1 MLHLWTLRGPLTR
14 HRANAPRLQCIAVY
28 RCDTQRAKS
37 VGRAS
42 EIDLKKTQL
51 QSPVS
56 KALFPKLSFQSSNL
70 NAKLPSKFI
79 SLLLTVLAWGAW
91 PAAADEYTDVSQ
103 LMRSGKTSEALA
115 KIEQQLLTRPRDPQM
130 RFFKGL
136 IQRDTGKQ
144 AEAIVTFTALT
155 EEYPELPEPYNNL
168 AVLYAAQ
175 NQFERARAALEMA
188 LKNNPRYAV
197 AYENLG
203 DVYARLAAEAYDK
216 ALQIDAASGVSVMP
230 KLKVVREL
238 FSLTSK

>member
-1 MLHLWTLRGPLTR
+1 MVTF
-14 HRANAPRLQCIAVY
+14 ISI
-28 RCDTQRAKS
+28 DTN
-37 VGRAS
+37 
-42 EIDLKKTQL
+42 
-51 QSPVS
+51 PVQI
-56 KALFPKLSFQSSNL
+56 PQL
-70 NAKLPSKFI
+70 NANLPSRFVR
-79 SLLLTVLAWGAW
+79 LLLIVVVLGAVS
-91 PAAADEYTDVSQ
+91 AAADEYTDVSQ
-103 LMRSGKTSEALA
+103 LMRSGKTTEALA
-115 KIEQQLLTRPRDPQM
+115 KIDQQLVTRPRDPQM

-144 AEAIVTFTALT
+144 AEAIATFTALT

-216 ALQIDAASGVSVMP
+216 ALQIDATSSAGVLP
-230 KLKVVREL
+230 KLKIVREL

>member
-1 MLHLWTLRGPLTR
+1 MQFTGLVGFWQEIGVAAVMNSEAQCDKLERRQSG
-14 HRANAPRLQCIAVY
+14 APQLQCISVY
-28 RCDTQRAKS
+28 SCHIRLVATIISTVKKPPA
-37 VGRAS
+37 AS
-42 EIDLKKTQL
+42 L
-51 QSPVS
+51 
-56 KALFPKLSFQSSNL
+56 L
-70 NAKLPSKFI
+70 NANFFSRRVRA
-79 SLLLTVLAWGAW
+79 LLLAVALGAVS
-91 PAAADEYTDVSQ
+91 AVADEYSDVSQ

-115 KIEQQLLTRPRDPQM
+115 KIEQQLITRPRDPQM

-136 IQRDTGKQ
+136 IQRDTGRQ
-144 AEAIVTFTALT
+144 TEAIATFTELT
-155 EEYPELPEPYNNL
+155 QEYPELPEPYNNL

-216 ALQIDAASGVSVMP
+216 ALQIDATSSASILP

>member
-1 MLHLWTLRGPLTR
+1 
-14 HRANAPRLQCIAVY
+14 
-28 RCDTQRAKS
+28 
-37 VGRAS
+37 
-42 EIDLKKTQL
+42 
-51 QSPVS
+51 
-56 KALFPKLSFQSSNL
+56 L
-70 NAKLPSKFI
+70 NANLPCRLVR
-79 SLLLTVLAWGAW
+79 LLLIALTLSVLSVS
-91 PAAADEYTDVSQ
+91 ADEYTDVSQ
-103 LMRSGKTSEALA
+103 LMRSGKTAEALA
-115 KIEQQLLTRPRDPQM
+115 KIEQHLVTRPRDPQM

-136 IQRDTGKQ
+136 IQRDTGKPN
-144 AEAIVTFTALT
+144 EAIATFTALT

-216 ALQIDAASGVSVMP
+216 ALQIDATASASVLP

-238 FSLTSK
+238 FSLTTK

>member
-1 MLHLWTLRGPLTR
+1 LHSVLHLE
-14 HRANAPRLQCIAVY
+14 NNV
-28 RCDTQRAKS
+28 
-37 VGRAS
+37 
-42 EIDLKKTQL
+42 L
-51 QSPVS
+51 QSS
-56 KALFPKLSFQSSNL
+56 IL
-70 NAKLPSKFI
+70 NANLPSRLVR
-79 SLLLTVLAWGAW
+79 LLLIALAVALALGVIFSPLQAV
-91 PAAADEYTDVSQ
+91 ADEYTDVSQ
-103 LMRSGKTSEALA
+103 LMRSGKTTEALA
-115 KIEQQLLTRPRDPQM
+115 KIEQQLITRPRDPQM

-136 IQRDTGKQ
+136 IQRDTGKPT
-144 AEAIVTFTALT
+144 EAIATFTALT

-216 ALQIDAASGVSVMP
+216 ALQIDATSSASLMP
-230 KLKVVREL
+230 KLKVVKEL

>member
-1 MLHLWTLRGPLTR
+1 LH
-14 HRANAPRLQCIAVY
+14 
-28 RCDTQRAKS
+28 
-37 VGRAS
+37 
-42 EIDLKKTQL
+42 
-51 QSPVS
+51 PV
-56 KALFPKLSFQSSNL
+56 L
-70 NAKLPSKFI
+70 NANLPFKLI
-79 SLLLTVLAWGAW
+79 RWALITLALGAW
-91 PAAADEYTDVSQ
+91 PATADEYTDVSQ

-115 KIEQQLLTRPRDPQM
+115 KIELQLVTRPRDPQM

-144 AEAIVTFTALT
+144 IEAISTFTALT

-175 NQFERARAALEMA
+175 NQFDRARVALEMA

-203 DVYARLAAEAYDK
+203 DVHARLAAEAYDK
-216 ALQIDAASGVSVMP
+216 ALQIDAASSSVLP
-230 KLKVVREL
+230 KLKIVREL

>member
-1 MLHLWTLRGPLTR
+1 MVTPH
-14 HRANAPRLQCIAVY
+14 AIFAE
-28 RCDTQRAKS
+28 K
-37 VGRAS
+37 
-42 EIDLKKTQL
+42 DLL
-51 QSPVS
+51 QSS
-56 KALFPKLSFQSSNL
+56 LL
-70 NAKLPSKFI
+70 NANPLSRLAH
-79 SLLLTVLAWGAW
+79 LLLIALIWGIL
-91 PAAADEYTDVSQ
+91 PASADEYTDVSQ
-103 LMRSGKTSEALA
+103 LMRSGKTADALS
-115 KIEQQLLTRPRDPQM
+115 KIEQQLVTRPRDPQM

-144 AEAIVTFTALT
+144 SEAIATFTALT

-216 ALQIDAASGVSVMP
+216 ALQIDATSSASVLP

>member
-1 MLHLWTLRGPLTR
+1 MHLE
-14 HRANAPRLQCIAVY
+14 NNV
-28 RCDTQRAKS
+28 
-37 VGRAS
+37 
-42 EIDLKKTQL
+42 L
-51 QSPVS
+51 QSPI
-56 KALFPKLSFQSSNL
+56 L
-70 NAKLPSKFI
+70 NANLPSRLVR
-79 SLLLTVLAWGAW
+79 LLLIALAVALALGVIFSPLQAV
-91 PAAADEYTDVSQ
+91 ADEYTDVSQ
-103 LMRSGKTSEALA
+103 LMRSGKTTEALA
-115 KIEQQLLTRPRDPQM
+115 KIEQQLITRPRDPQM

-136 IQRDTGKQ
+136 IQRDTGKPT
-144 AEAIVTFTALT
+144 EAIATFTALT

-216 ALQIDAASGVSVMP
+216 ALQIDATSSASLMP

>member
-1 MLHLWTLRGPLTR
+1 
-14 HRANAPRLQCIAVY
+14 
-28 RCDTQRAKS
+28 
-37 VGRAS
+37 
-42 EIDLKKTQL
+42 L
-51 QSPVS
+51 QSPI
-56 KALFPKLSFQSSNL
+56 L
-70 NAKLPSKFI
+70 NANLPCRLVR
-79 SLLLTVLAWGAW
+79 LLLIALTLSMLSVS
-91 PAAADEYTDVSQ
+91 ADEYTDVSQ
-103 LMRSGKTSEALA
+103 LMRSGKNTEALA
-115 KIEQQLLTRPRDPQM
+115 KIEQHLVTRPRDPQM

-136 IQRDTGKQ
+136 IQRDTGNPN
-144 AEAIVTFTALT
+144 EAIATFIALT

-216 ALQIDAASGVSVMP
+216 ALQIDATASASVLP

-238 FSLTSK
+238 FSLTTK

>member
-1 MLHLWTLRGPLTR
+1 MIHSL
-14 HRANAPRLQCIAVY
+14 AY
-28 RCDTQRAKS
+28 
-37 VGRAS
+37 
-42 EIDLKKTQL
+42 
-51 QSPVS
+51 
-56 KALFPKLSFQSSNL
+56 
-70 NAKLPSKFI
+70 
-79 SLLLTVLAWGAW
+79 LLLIVLALVAR
-91 PAAADEYTDVSQ
+91 PASADEYTDVSQ
-103 LMRSGKTSEALA
+103 LMRSGKTTEALA
-115 KIEQQLLTRPRDPQM
+115 KIEQQLVTRPRDPQM

-144 AEAIVTFTALT
+144 TEAIATFTALT
-155 EEYPELPEPYNNL
+155 EEYPELPEPSNNL

-175 NQFERARAALEMA
+175 NQFDRARAALEMA

-216 ALQIDAASGVSVMP
+216 ALQIDAASSVSVLP

>member
-1 MLHLWTLRGPLTR
+1 MVTF
-14 HRANAPRLQCIAVY
+14 ISI
-28 RCDTQRAKS
+28 DTN
-37 VGRAS
+37 
-42 EIDLKKTQL
+42 
-51 QSPVS
+51 PVQI
-56 KALFPKLSFQSSNL
+56 PQL
-70 NAKLPSKFI
+70 NANLPSRFVR
-79 SLLLTVLAWGAW
+79 LLLIVVVLGAVS
-91 PAAADEYTDVSQ
+91 AAADEYTDVSQ
-103 LMRSGKTSEALA
+103 LMRSGKTTEALA
-115 KIEQQLLTRPRDPQM
+115 KIDQQLVTRPRDPQM

-144 AEAIVTFTALT
+144 TEAIATFTALT

-216 ALQIDAASGVSVMP
+216 ALQIDATSSASVLP

>member
-1 MLHLWTLRGPLTR
+1 M
-14 HRANAPRLQCIAVY
+14 
-28 RCDTQRAKS
+28 
-37 VGRAS
+37 
-42 EIDLKKTQL
+42 
-51 QSPVS
+51 QSP
-56 KALFPKLSFQSSNL
+56 LL
-70 NAKLPSKFI
+70 NAKLLSKLI
-79 SLLLTVLAWGAW
+79 YWLLVTLAMNVW
-91 PAAADEYTDVSQ
+91 PVAADEYTDVSQ

-115 KIEQQLLTRPRDPQM
+115 KIEQQLASRPRDPQM

-144 AEAIVTFTALT
+144 TEAIATFTALT

-216 ALQIDAASGVSVMP
+216 ALQIDTASSNSVLP
-230 KLKVVREL
+230 KLKIVREL

>member
-1 MLHLWTLRGPLTR
+1 MVTF
-14 HRANAPRLQCIAVY
+14 ISI
-28 RCDTQRAKS
+28 DTN
-37 VGRAS
+37 
-42 EIDLKKTQL
+42 
-51 QSPVS
+51 PVQI
-56 KALFPKLSFQSSNL
+56 PQL
-70 NAKLPSKFI
+70 NANLPSRFVR
-79 SLLLTVLAWGAW
+79 LLLIVVVLGAVS
-91 PAAADEYTDVSQ
+91 AAADEYTDVSQ
-103 LMRSGKTSEALA
+103 LMRSGKTTEALA
-115 KIEQQLLTRPRDPQM
+115 KIDQQLVTRPRDPQM

-144 AEAIVTFTALT
+144 TEAIATFTALT

-216 ALQIDAASGVSVMP
+216 ALQIDATISASVLP

>member
-1 MLHLWTLRGPLTR
+1 MVTF
-14 HRANAPRLQCIAVY
+14 ISI
-28 RCDTQRAKS
+28 DTN
-37 VGRAS
+37 
-42 EIDLKKTQL
+42 
-51 QSPVS
+51 PVQI
-56 KALFPKLSFQSSNL
+56 PQL
-70 NAKLPSKFI
+70 NANLPSRFVR
-79 SLLLTVLAWGAW
+79 LLLIVVVLGAVS
-91 PAAADEYTDVSQ
+91 AAADEYTDVRQ
-103 LMRSGKTSEALA
+103 LMRSGKTTEALV
-115 KIEQQLLTRPRDPQM
+115 KIEQQLVTRPRDPQM

-144 AEAIVTFTALT
+144 AEAIATFTALT

-168 AVLYAAQ
+168 AVLFAAQ
-175 NQFERARAALEMA
+175 NQFDRARAALEMA

-216 ALQIDAASGVSVMP
+216 ALQIDATSSASVLP

>member
-1 MLHLWTLRGPLTR
+1 MVTF
-14 HRANAPRLQCIAVY
+14 ISI
-28 RCDTQRAKS
+28 DTN
-37 VGRAS
+37 
-42 EIDLKKTQL
+42 
-51 QSPVS
+51 PVQI
-56 KALFPKLSFQSSNL
+56 PQL
-70 NAKLPSKFI
+70 NANLPSRFVR
-79 SLLLTVLAWGAW
+79 LLLIVVVLGAVS
-91 PAAADEYTDVSQ
+91 AAADEYTDVSQ
-103 LMRSGKTSEALA
+103 LMRSGKTTEALA
-115 KIEQQLLTRPRDPQM
+115 KIDQQLVTRPRDPQM

-144 AEAIVTFTALT
+144 AEAIATFTALT

-216 ALQIDAASGVSVMP
+216 ALQIDATSSASVLP
-230 KLKVVREL
+230 KLKIVREL

>member
-1 MLHLWTLRGPLTR
+1 MVTFISIDT
-14 HRANAPRLQCIAVY
+14 NAVQIP
-28 RCDTQRAKS
+28 
-37 VGRAS
+37 
-42 EIDLKKTQL
+42 QL
-51 QSPVS
+51 NV
-56 KALFPKLSFQSSNL
+56 KLLSRFV
-70 NAKLPSKFI
+70 
-79 SLLLTVLAWGAW
+79 SLLLIVVVLGTVS
-91 PAAADEYTDVSQ
+91 AAADEYTDVSQ

-115 KIEQQLLTRPRDPQM
+115 KIEQQLVTRPRDPQM

-144 AEAIVTFTALT
+144 TEAIATFISLT

-216 ALQIDAASGVSVMP
+216 ALQIDAASSASVLP

>member
-1 MLHLWTLRGPLTR
+1 MIFTE
-14 HRANAPRLQCIAVY
+14 
-28 RCDTQRAKS
+28 K
-37 VGRAS
+37 
-42 EIDLKKTQL
+42 DLL
-51 QSPVS
+51 QSS
-56 KALFPKLSFQSSNL
+56 LL
-70 NAKLPSKFI
+70 NANSLSR
-79 SLLLTVLAWGAW
+79 SAYLLLIALVWGVL
-91 PAAADEYTDVSQ
+91 PASADEYTDVSQ
-103 LMRSGKTSEALA
+103 LMRSGKTAEALS
-115 KIEQQLLTRPRDPQM
+115 KIEQQLVTRPRDPQM

-144 AEAIVTFTALT
+144 NEAIATFTALT

-203 DVYARLAAEAYDK
+203 DVYARLAAQSYDK
-216 ALQIDAASGVSVMP
+216 ALEIDATTSASVLP

>member
-1 MLHLWTLRGPLTR
+1 MVTFISIET
-14 HRANAPRLQCIAVY
+14 N
-28 RCDTQRAKS
+28 
-37 VGRAS
+37 
-42 EIDLKKTQL
+42 
-51 QSPVS
+51 PVQI
-56 KALFPKLSFQSSNL
+56 PQL
-70 NAKLPSKFI
+70 NANLPSRFVR
-79 SLLLTVLAWGAW
+79 LLLIVVVLGAVS
-91 PAAADEYTDVSQ
+91 AAADEYTDVSQ
-103 LMRSGKTSEALA
+103 LMRSGKTTEALV
-115 KIEQQLLTRPRDPQM
+115 KIEQQLVTRPRDPQM

-144 AEAIVTFTALT
+144 TEAIATFTALT

-175 NQFERARAALEMA
+175 NQFDRARAALEMA

-216 ALQIDAASGVSVMP
+216 ALQIDATSSASVLP

>member
-1 MLHLWTLRGPLTR
+1 MLVATLIP
-14 HRANAPRLQCIAVY
+14 IV
-28 RCDTQRAKS
+28 
-37 VGRAS
+37 
-42 EIDLKKTQL
+42 
-51 QSPVS
+51 
-56 KALFPKLSFQSSNL
+56 
-70 NAKLPSKFI
+70 KLPFKSPNLTPNLL
-79 SLLLTVLAWGAW
+79 SRRVGLLLVAMAWVVL
-91 PAAADEYTDVSQ
+91 PALADEYADVSQ
-103 LMRSGKTSEALA
+103 LMRSGKTVEAMA
-115 KIEQQLLTRPRDPQM
+115 KIEQQLATRPRDPQM

-144 AEAIVTFTALT
+144 GEAIATFTALT

-203 DVYARLAAEAYDK
+203 DVYARLAAQAYDK
-216 ALQIDAASGVSVMP
+216 ALLIDASSGATVLP

>member
-1 MLHLWTLRGPLTR
+1 MVTF
-14 HRANAPRLQCIAVY
+14 ISI
-28 RCDTQRAKS
+28 DTN
-37 VGRAS
+37 
-42 EIDLKKTQL
+42 
-51 QSPVS
+51 PVQI
-56 KALFPKLSFQSSNL
+56 PQL
-70 NAKLPSKFI
+70 NANLPSRFVR
-79 SLLLTVLAWGAW
+79 LLLIVVVLGAVS
-91 PAAADEYTDVSQ
+91 AAADEYTDVRQ
-103 LMRSGKTSEALA
+103 LMRSGKTTEALV
-115 KIEQQLLTRPRDPQM
+115 KIEQQLVTRPRDPQM

-144 AEAIVTFTALT
+144 AGAIATFTALT

-168 AVLYAAQ
+168 AVLFAAQ
-175 NQFERARAALEMA
+175 NQFDRARAALEMA

-216 ALQIDAASGVSVMP
+216 ALQIDATSSASVLP

>member
-1 MLHLWTLRGPLTR
+1 MHSVLHLE
-14 HRANAPRLQCIAVY
+14 NNV
-28 RCDTQRAKS
+28 
-37 VGRAS
+37 
-42 EIDLKKTQL
+42 L
-51 QSPVS
+51 QSPI
-56 KALFPKLSFQSSNL
+56 L
-70 NAKLPSKFI
+70 NANLPFRLVR
-79 SLLLTVLAWGAW
+79 LLLIALAVALALGVIFSPLQAV
-91 PAAADEYTDVSQ
+91 ADEYTDVSQ
-103 LMRSGKTSEALA
+103 LMRSGKTTEALA
-115 KIEQQLLTRPRDPQM
+115 KIEQQLITRPRDPQM

-136 IQRDTGKQ
+136 IQRDTGKPT
-144 AEAIVTFTALT
+144 EAIATFTALT

-216 ALQIDAASGVSVMP
+216 ALQIDATSSASVMP

-238 FSLTSK
+238 FSLTAK

>member
-1 MLHLWTLRGPLTR
+1 MVTF
-14 HRANAPRLQCIAVY
+14 NSI
-28 RCDTQRAKS
+28 DTN
-37 VGRAS
+37 
-42 EIDLKKTQL
+42 
-51 QSPVS
+51 PVQI
-56 KALFPKLSFQSSNL
+56 PQL
-70 NAKLPSKFI
+70 NANLPSRFVR
-79 SLLLTVLAWGAW
+79 LLLIVVVLGAVS
-91 PAAADEYTDVSQ
+91 AAADEYTDVRQ
-103 LMRSGKTSEALA
+103 LMRSGKTTEALV
-115 KIEQQLLTRPRDPQM
+115 KIEQQLVTRPRDPQM

-144 AEAIVTFTALT
+144 AEAIATFTALT

-168 AVLYAAQ
+168 AVLFAAQ
-175 NQFERARAALEMA
+175 NQFDRARAALEMA

-216 ALQIDAASGVSVMP
+216 ALQIDATSSASVLP

>member
-1 MLHLWTLRGPLTR
+1 MVTF
-14 HRANAPRLQCIAVY
+14 ISI
-28 RCDTQRAKS
+28 DTNPVQ
-37 VGRAS
+37 
-42 EIDLKKTQL
+42 IPQL
-51 QSPVS
+51 NV
-56 KALFPKLSFQSSNL
+56 N
-70 NAKLPSKFI
+70 LPSRFVR
-79 SLLLTVLAWGAW
+79 LLLIVVVLGTVS
-91 PAAADEYTDVSQ
+91 AAADEYTDVSQ

-115 KIEQQLLTRPRDPQM
+115 KIEQQLVTRPRDPQM

-144 AEAIVTFTALT
+144 TEAIATFISLT

-216 ALQIDAASGVSVMP
+216 ALQIDATSSASVLP

>member
-1 MLHLWTLRGPLTR
+1 MVTF
-14 HRANAPRLQCIAVY
+14 ISI
-28 RCDTQRAKS
+28 DTN
-37 VGRAS
+37 
-42 EIDLKKTQL
+42 
-51 QSPVS
+51 PVQI
-56 KALFPKLSFQSSNL
+56 PQL
-70 NAKLPSKFI
+70 NANLPSRFVR
-79 SLLLTVLAWGAW
+79 LLLIVVVLGAMS
-91 PAAADEYTDVSQ
+91 AAADEYTDVSQ
-103 LMRSGKTSEALA
+103 LMRSGKTTEALA
-115 KIEQQLLTRPRDPQM
+115 KIDQQLVTRPRDPQM

-144 AEAIVTFTALT
+144 TEAIATFTALT

-216 ALQIDAASGVSVMP
+216 ALQIDATSSASVLP

>member
-1 MLHLWTLRGPLTR
+1 MEAHLIFIKNKPLRTSFFALF
-14 HRANAPRLQCIAVY
+14 L
-28 RCDTQRAKS
+28 
-37 VGRAS
+37 
-42 EIDLKKTQL
+42 LKKASL
-51 QSPVS
+51 IHSL
-56 KALFPKLSFQSSNL
+56 AY
-70 NAKLPSKFI
+70 
-79 SLLLTVLAWGAW
+79 LLLIVLALGAR
-91 PAAADEYTDVSQ
+91 PASADEYTDVSQ
-103 LMRSGKTSEALA
+103 LMRSGKTTEALA
-115 KIEQQLLTRPRDPQM
+115 KIEQQLVTRPRDPQM

-144 AEAIVTFTALT
+144 TEAIATFTALT

-175 NQFERARAALEMA
+175 NQFDRARAALEMA

-216 ALQIDAASGVSVMP
+216 ALQIDAASSVSVLP

>member
-1 MLHLWTLRGPLTR
+1 MNANLIYRLAHLLL
-14 HRANAPRLQCIAVY
+14 IALACGV
-28 RCDTQRAKS
+28 
-37 VGRAS
+37 
-42 EIDLKKTQL
+42 L
-51 QSPVS
+51 PVS
-56 KALFPKLSFQSSNL
+56 
-70 NAKLPSKFI
+70 
-79 SLLLTVLAWGAW
+79 
-91 PAAADEYTDVSQ
+91 ADEYSDVSQ
-103 LMRSGKTSEALA
+103 LMRSGKTTEALA
-115 KIEQQLLTRPRDPQM
+115 KIEQQLITRPRDPQM

-136 IQRDTGKQ
+136 IQRDTGRQ
-144 AEAIVTFTALT
+144 AEAIATFTELT
-155 EEYPELPEPYNNL
+155 QEYPELPEPYNNL

-216 ALQIDAASGVSVMP
+216 ALQIDATSSASILP